1 MRLKT
6 IALSTALGAA
16 LALSGLPAPSMA
28 ESVRSDA
35 EGREA
40 LRLVIY
46 SAGLGQIDERRLIE
60 LPAGQ
65 HELVLSDVSPQ
76 LQPETVLLSGAGL
89 TVSAQSFRYDPLSR
103 RRLLEEALG
112 QQVWVRRRGD
122 DDDDDRLEEGRLLS
136 VGEGPVVRIDE
147 RIETVDPAAIVFAE
161 LPPGLTAR
169 PVLRADVMSEAGG
182 RQELRLRYLAT
193 GLAWHADYIATWYP
207 DSDRMDLISLV
218 SLVNQAGMDIEQAE
232 VRLLAG
238 EVAQAPRPGV
248 PMARQQMATMT
259 ADAEMGGA
267 PGVQTR
273 SFSDRHLY
281 GLPGKIDLARGET
294 RQVRLFSATDVA
306 VEKRFR
312 LENLIQT
319 GRAPEEL
326 GPLHPQILL
335 RLRNEAKA
343 GLGRPLPAG
352 RMRIYQP
359 LSQNGDGDQ
368 DAKEGEPGEGAIF
381 VGAAGLDHVAEG
393 ESAELSLGEA
403 FDISA
408 RAWLTEFRRISTTS
422 GAYETGQRAELVN
435 GGKEAVSVE
444 LVGHMP
450 AGWRM
455 LKETTSHTRES
466 GNRIRWDIQIPAG
479 GKAAF
484 EYRIRVTP

>member
-1 MRLKT
+1 MRLRP
-6 IALSTALGAA
+6 IAFIVVLGAA
-16 LALSGLPAPSMA
+16 LALTRLPAMA
-28 ESVRSDA
+28 ETIRSDA
-35 EGREA
+35 DGREA

-46 SAGLGQIDERRLIE
+46 SAGLGQIDERRLVE

-65 HELVLSDVSPQ
+65 HELVLSGVSPQ

-89 TVSAQSFRYDPLSR
+89 SVSAQSFRYDPLSR

-112 QQVWVRRRGD
+112 QQVWVRRQGD

-136 VGEGPVVRIDE
+136 VAEGPVVRIDE

-169 PVLRADVMSEAGG
+169 PVLRADVLSEAGG

-207 DSDRMDLISLV
+207 DRDRLDLISLV

-238 EVAQAPRPGV
+238 EVAQAQPPGV
-248 PMARQQMATMT
+248 PMARQQMAMA
-259 ADAEMGGA
+259 ADAEMVGA
-267 PGVQTR
+267 SGVQAR

-281 GLPGKIDLARGET
+281 GLPGRIDLARGET

-319 GRAPEEL
+319 GRAPDEL

-352 RMRIYQP
+352 TVRIYQP
-359 LSQNGDGDQ
+359 LGQNGDGEQ
-368 DAKEGEPGEGAIF
+368 DGEGAIF
-381 VGAAGLDHVAEG
+381 VGAAGLAHLAEG

-403 FDISA
+403 FDVSA

-435 GGKEAVSVE
+435 GGKQAVSVE

-450 AGWRM
+450 AGWRL

-479 GKAAF
+479 GKATF

>member
-1 MRLKT
+1 MRSRP
-6 IALSTALGAA
+6 IAFIVVLGAA
-16 LALSGLPAPSMA
+16 LALTRLPAPAMA
-28 ESVRSDA
+28 ETVSSDA
-35 EGREA
+35 GGREA

-46 SAGLGQIDERRLIE
+46 SAGLGQIDERRLVE

-76 LQPETVLLSGAGL
+76 LQPETVLLSGEGL
-89 TVSAQSFRYDPLSR
+89 SVSAQSFRYDPLSR

-112 QQVWVRRRGD
+112 QQVWVRRRGG

-136 VGEGPVVRIDE
+136 VAEGPVVRIDE

-169 PVLRADVMSEAGG
+169 PVLRADVLSEAGG

-207 DSDRMDLISLV
+207 DRDRLDLISLV

-238 EVAQAPRPGV
+238 EVAQAPPPGV
-248 PMARQQMATMT
+248 PMARQQMAMA

-267 PGVQTR
+267 PGVRAR

-352 RMRIYQP
+352 MVRIYQP
-359 LSQNGDGDQ
+359 LGQNGDGDEE
-368 DAKEGEPGEGAIF
+368 DDEGEAGGGAIF
-381 VGAAGLDHVAEG
+381 VGAAGLEHVAEG

-435 GGKEAVSVE
+435 GGKEAVSIE

-466 GNRIRWDIQIPAG
+466 GNRVRWDIQIPAG
-479 GKAAF
+479 GKATF

>member
-136 VGEGPVVRIDE
+136 VAEGPVVRIDE

-169 PVLRADVMSEAGG
+169 PVLRADVLSEAGG

-238 EVAQAPRPGV
+238 EVAQAPPPGV
-248 PMARQQMATMT
+248 PMARQQMATMA

-267 PGVQTR
+267 PRVQAR

-306 VEKRFR
+306 VEKRLR

-352 RMRIYQP
+352 RVRIYQP

-368 DAKEGEPGEGAIF
+368 DAEEGEPGEGAIF

-393 ESAELSLGEA
+393 ESAELSLGKA

-422 GAYETGQRAELVN
+422 GAYETGQRA
-435 GGKEAVSVE
+435 E